1 MSFLVDARFGGKIYS
16 ATTANLYGNGNAEG
30 TVVNGKRE
38 TFVVPNSVKEDGSAN
53 DIQTTPQKYWERC
66 AQGNLGVGEAFLY
79 DATNI
84 RLRNITLGYTF
95 KKQMLASW
103 IQRLNLSVSANN
115 VWMIKSDIPGIDP
128 ESVATTNTNATG
140 IELGGAP
147 TSRSF
152 TFNVTIGF

>member
-1 MSFLVDARFGGKIYS
+1 MC
-16 ATTANLYGNGNAEG
+16 T
-30 TVVNGKRE
+30 
-38 TFVVPNSVKEDGSAN
+38 
-53 DIQTTPQKYWERC
+53 
-66 AQGNLGVGEAFLY
+66 QGNLGVGEAFLY